1 MMHSRRAATALVA
14 TLILA
19 TTAGCAAGSTASSTP
34 SGSTSASSSAAAYGK
49 TLTVWVMGDS
59 ATKFEE
65 LIAPFETQTGID
77 VTVEAIPWDSVND
90 RLTSA
95 VASGK
100 GPDVTQIGLSQ
111 LASFLKGDALADVS
125 ADLAAY
131 PNLAEA
137 NFPSAV
143 ANKALNPS
151 GGVYSVPWI
160 ADTRVLFY
168 RSDLLSAAGI
178 SAPPKT
184 WDELRAD
191 AKKLTDKA
199 AKRYGYYIPQW
210 DAPLPVTY
218 TWQAG
223 GEIMTD
229 GKVDVTSSAFT
240 KAADH
245 YLGLYADG
253 SVPTA
258 SDFDQTTGFIS
269 GSVAMLVSGP
279 YLAKAVAEQAPDLE
293 GKWSVATVPTD
304 ASGTSLYAGS
314 NLGVWKNTTNKVGA
328 LMLLNYLADPAT
340 QVSWYTSN
348 GDLPA
353 ATAAYQDAKLSGDPL
368 VKVYAEQL
376 KDARLLPVSTKW
388 DAASSEILNAL
399 NKIAVSGADKAS
411 TLKALADKVATINA
425 GN

>member
-1 MMHSRRAATALVA
+1 MMPSRRATAALVA
-14 TLILA
+14 TLVLA
-19 TTAGCAAGSTASSTP
+19 TTSACAAAPTTSTTPAAGGSAT
-34 SGSTSASSSAAAYGK
+34 YGK

-59 ATKFEE
+59 ATKFEQ
-65 LIAPFETQTGID
+65 LVAPFEAQSGID

-95 VASGK
+95 VASGN

-111 LASFLKGDALADVS
+111 LASFLKGDALADIS
-125 ADLAAY
+125 ADVAAY
-131 PNLAEA
+131 PNLAES

-143 ANKALNPS
+143 SSQALNPD

-178 SAPPKT
+178 AAPPKT

-191 AKKLTDKA
+191 AQKLTDKA

-229 GKVDVTSSAFT
+229 GKIDVASDAFAR
-240 KAADH
+240 AADH
-245 YLGLYADG
+245 YLGFYADH

-258 SDFDQTTGFIS
+258 SDFDQTTGFVN
-269 GSVAMLVSGP
+269 GSIAMLVSGP
-279 YLAKAVAEQAPDLE
+279 YLAKAVQDQAPDLD
-293 GKWSVATVPTD
+293 GKWSVTTVPAD
-304 ASGTSLYAGS
+304 AKGTSLYAGS
-314 NLGVWKNTTNKVGA
+314 NMGVWKSTSNKTGA
-328 LMLLNYLADPAT
+328 LMLLNYLADPST

-353 ATAAYQDAKLSGDPL
+353 ATKAFDDSKLSGDPL

-388 DAASSEILNAL
+388 DAASTEILNAL
-399 NKIAVSGADKAS
+399 NKIALTGADKAA

-425 GN
+425 GS

>member
-1 MMHSRRAATALVA
+1 MMRTTRVGGVLAAAVALAMTSACAGAPAAT
-14 TLILA
+14 
-19 TTAGCAAGSTASSTP
+19 TTAASP
-34 SGSTSASSSAAAYGK
+34 ASYGK
-49 TLTVWVMGDS
+49 SLTVWVMGDS
-59 ATKFEE
+59 STKFEQ
-65 LIAPFETQTGID
+65 LVAPFESQTGID

-111 LASFLKGDALADVS
+111 LASFLKGDALADIS
-125 ADLAAY
+125 ADVSAY
-131 PNLAEA
+131 PNLAES
-137 NFPSAV
+137 NFSSAV
-143 ANKALNPS
+143 SNQALNPD

-168 RSDLLSAAGI
+168 RSDLLSAAGV
-178 SAPPKT
+178 STPPKT

-191 AKKLTDKA
+191 ALKLTNKST
-199 AKRYGYYIPQW
+199 KHFGYYIPQW
-210 DAPLPVTY
+210 DAPLPVAY

-229 GKVDVTSSAFT
+229 GKVDVTSDAFA
-240 KAADH
+240 KATDH
-245 YLGLYADG
+245 YLGFYADG

-258 SDFDQTTGFIS
+258 SDFDQTTGFIN
-269 GSVAMLVSGP
+269 GTAAMLVSGP
-279 YLAKAVAEQAPDLE
+279 YLAKAIQEQAPDLE

-304 ASGTSLYAGS
+304 VKGTSLYAGS
-314 NLGVWKNTTNKVGA
+314 NMGVWKNTANRTGA
-328 LMLLNYLADPAT
+328 LMLLNYLADPST

-353 ATAAYQDAKLSGDPL
+353 ATKAYQDSKLSSDPRIT
-368 VKVYAEQL
+368 VYAEQL

-388 DAASSEILNAL
+388 DAASTEILNSL
-399 NKIAVSGADKAS
+399 NKIALSGADKDT
-411 TLKALADKVATINA
+411 TLKALADKVAKINA
-425 GN
+425 GS